1 MKMYK
6 MEVFVACNDDAD
18 YQNTALSM
26 SQTKLFTSEML
37 RSLCEMK
44 RKDPETVNAVIVAA
58 GRKDYVALAK
68 VLGRKLNPLN
78 N

>member
-6 MEVFVACNDDAD
+6 MEVFVACNDEAD
-18 YQNTALSM
+18 YKHTALAM

-44 RKDPETVNAVIVAA
+44 RKDPDTVNAVIVAA
-58 GRKDYVALAK
+58 GRKDYVALAR